1 MDESSKPAKPGHQSA
16 LLRAH
21 LLQQQAAAVGFDWP
35 DVGAVG
41 AKLKEEMTELG
52 EVLGVDVARA
62 REELGDVLFMCAA
75 LARHLGDDPES
86 LMQAA
91 NRKFE
96 RRFSEVKALL
106 KQRGLTPEAAS
117 LEDMEAA
124 WIAVKSRE

>member
-1 MDESSKPAKPGHQSA
+1 MDESTKPEHQSA

-35 DVGAVG
+35 DVGAVC

-75 LARHLGDDPES
+75 LARHLGGDPES
-86 LMQAA
+86 LMHAA

-96 RRFSEVKALL
+96 RRFSAVEALL
-106 KQRGLTPEAAS
+106 KQRGLTPKVAS

-124 WIAVKSRE
+124 WIAVKRRE